1 MLCCGSGHY
10 ASFFPSW
17 MMIKWWCLLSGTK
30 SFFVSMNNNNRNWNI
45 LNWNIRGM
53 NSEDKCL
60 ALRQKIDE
68 SDCNIVCLQETKRET
83 FDTAYLKKFCP
94 SRINNFA
101 FLPSVG
107 ASGGFLWPGMA
118 HNSLGRSLHKTG
130 SHFPCSSPVC
140 FPISLGFFQISM
152 AHVILK
158 TKWSLFTG
166 F

>member
-68 SDCNIVCLQETKRET
+68 SDCNIMCLQETKRET
-83 FDTAYLKKFCP
+83 FDTTYLKKFCP

-107 ASGGFLWPGMA
+107 ASCGLEWLTILWGDHCTKQVLTFHAVHQFAFQSVLDSFKYLWPM
-118 HNSLGRSLHKTG
+118 
-130 SHFPCSSPVC
+130 
-140 FPISLGFFQISM
+140 
-152 AHVILK
+152 
-158 TKWSLFTG
+158 
-166 F
+166 